1 MKLHEMR
8 QKKTALA
15 TQMRSL
21 HTEIGE
27 ATWSDE
33 QRSKWDS
40 MKEDLAK
47 LDDQIARDEELRS
60 LDQSFLDDHQEDH
73 EEHRNGGQEQTSEQ
87 RQHQAFDS
95 FVRSGLG
102 DMDPEL
108 RSVLKEMR
116 AQGTDSDTAGGYTV
130 PREFQA
136 MVIDKMKAYGGLANI
151 ANVINTSHGRD
162 MDWAT
167 SDGTNEMGEL
177 VGQNTAATDGDA
189 EFGTVALGSKKLSSK
204 IIRVSNEL
212 LTDSGVNMEAFLTGR
227 IAQRIGRGEA
237 HYLIRGNGAGSPAQP
252 KGLGESVTKTVE
264 TAATAMD
271 WRDLNSLKHAVDPA
285 YREGQCYWL
294 FNDSTLKA
302 IGDLVDANNRPLWL
316 PALSTDVPATILGKP
331 YQVDQ
336 GVSEAAANAK
346 FVYFGDFNRFVVR
359 RVIGM
364 ILKRLVERYAEYDQT
379 GFLAFHRFDC
389 LLEDNDAIK
398 ALVLKAA

>member
-1 MKLHEMR
+1 MKLHEIR

-15 TQMRSL
+15 TQMRTL

-27 ATWSDE
+27 EIWSDE
-33 QRSKWDS
+33 QRSKWDA
-40 MKEDLAK
+40 MKTDLAN
-47 LDDQIARDEELRS
+47 LDTQIDREEELRS
-60 LDQSFLDDHQEDH
+60 LDQSFSEDHQD
-73 EEHRNGGQEQTSEQ
+73 EHNEQRNGGQEQTTEQ

-102 DMDPEL
+102 DMEPEL

-116 AQGTDSDTAGGYTV
+116 AQGTDPSTAGGFTV

-136 MVIDKMKAYGGLANI
+136 MVLDKMKAYGGLANI

-167 SDGTNEMGEL
+167 SDGTSEMGEL
-177 VGQNTAATDGDA
+177 VGQNTAASEGDVT
-189 EFGTVALGSKKLSSK
+189 FGTVALGAKKLSSK

-212 LTDSGVNMEAFLTGR
+212 LTDSGINIESFLTGR
-227 IAQRIGRGEA
+227 IAQRVGRGEA
-237 HYLIRGNGAGSPAQP
+237 HFLINGNGAGSPAQP
-252 KGLGESVTKTVE
+252 KGLGESVTKTVT
-264 TAATAMD
+264 TATAAMD
-271 WRDLNSLKHAVDPA
+271 WKDLNSLKHSLDPA
-285 YREGQCYWL
+285 YRAGQCFWL

-316 PALSTDVPATILGKP
+316 PAISTEVPATILGKP
-331 YQVDQ
+331 YQIDQ
-336 GVSEAAANAK
+336 GVAEAAANAQ
-346 FVYFGDFNRFVVR
+346 FVYFGDFSRFVVR
-359 RVIGM
+359 RVQGM
-364 ILKRLVERYAEYDQT
+364 ILKRLVERYAEFDQT

-398 ALVLKAA
+398 ALVLKGA